1 MSKDSNNSN
10 SLVTFILQMN
20 VKGDL
25 DESWINRSVDY
36 TYNLNE
42 PKTLRFEWFL
52 SEDKTKATLVEV
64 FGDKG
69 KHARSAV
76 GMSGLPFDIPVEIEA
91 IVQIS
96 D

>member
-10 SLVTFILQMN
+10 SLVTFILQMK

-42 PKTLRFEWFL
+42 PKNI
-52 SEDKTKATLVEV
+52 KV
-64 FGDKG
+64 
-69 KHARSAV
+69 
-76 GMSGLPFDIPVEIEA
+76 
-91 IVQIS
+91 
-96 D
+96 